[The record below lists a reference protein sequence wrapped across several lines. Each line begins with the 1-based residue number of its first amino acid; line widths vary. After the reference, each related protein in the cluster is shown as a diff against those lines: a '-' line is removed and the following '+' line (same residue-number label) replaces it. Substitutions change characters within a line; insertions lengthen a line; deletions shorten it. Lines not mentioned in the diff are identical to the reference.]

1 MIKNWKLFLENA
13 DDDYSGDVE
22 KDLKRMGQELK
33 NGLYLAFAPMFIGEM
48 FLRFSGKDVKDE
60 LKRGVDIIFETI
72 MDQFISVLD
81 SKEEIDEEYRDIMI
95 NGLSKAVNSA
105 KDTMIDQ
112 NFKAGIS
119 HMVDIFV
126 EFLIDYK
133 KSIDS
138 EGEEWK
144 EEKEKDYSDMS
155 KTEIN
160 NLIDQAL
167 DDRDF
172 AKVKFLS
179 QFLKESYNEEAFKQI
194 EEACRKVA
202 ELLAQFCYSA
212 LKV

>member
-105 KDTMIDQ
+105 KDTE
-112 NFKAGIS
+112 NAK
-119 HMVDIFV
+119 
-126 EFLIDYK
+126 FLIDQK
-133 KSIDS
+133 
-138 EGEEWK
+138 
-144 EEKEKDYSDMS
+144 
-155 KTEIN
+155 
-160 NLIDQAL
+160 
-167 DDRDF
+167 
-172 AKVKFLS
+172 
-179 QFLKESYNEEAFKQI
+179 LKAI
-194 EEACRKVA
+194 
-202 ELLAQFCYSA
+202 
-212 LKV
+212 